1 VFLPLLGA
9 VKDLISESVA
19 DEDKDGNPES
29 EARVERFFQ
38 YIPVAQE
45 IGEGGD
51 EGEEEEDDEEEEE
64 EEDDEEEDP
73 DDEFFHPRQFRLAG
87 YRMNQFTFE
96 FLTERLPS
104 AVDGYT
110 VNYELINSE
119 LYVRTRPSGP
129 HERAAQS
136 VIKAFLEW
144 QRDPNNPGAAGDTLD
159 GEGSAG
165 KPPYISQLLTNFDR
179 LRLQQCWRRK
189 ITRR

>member
-64 EEDDEEEDP
+64 EEDDEEEDT
-73 DDEFFHPRQFRLAG
+73 DDEFFHPRQF
-87 YRMNQFTFE
+87 
-96 FLTERLPS
+96 
-104 AVDGYT
+104 
-110 VNYELINSE
+110 
-119 LYVRTRPSGP
+119 
-129 HERAAQS
+129 
-136 VIKAFLEW
+136 
-144 QRDPNNPGAAGDTLD
+144 
-159 GEGSAG
+159 
-165 KPPYISQLLTNFDR
+165 
-179 LRLQQCWRRK
+179 
-189 ITRR
+189 